1 MIVAVKIIKKETV
14 KRENFL
20 EQLIREIKIQSFLS
34 HVNLLKMYAF
44 FHDALN
50 VYLIIELCPGGQLY
64 DVFRVKSKLKEE
76 EWQPLMKGVC

>member
-1 MIVAVKIIKKETV
+1 MIVAVKIIKKEAV

-50 VYLIIELCPGGQLY
+50 VYLILELCPAAISTTSLGSRASSKKRSGGP
-64 DVFRVKSKLKEE
+64 S
-76 EWQPLMKGVC
+76 